1 MLKRLSRIALVSM
14 FMSFGVVN
22 AQQDARQLSTIA
34 RGQSIKLNAVEA
46 GKNTG
51 RKPTVLDVEVG
62 EDEVEDAPPAPAAVA
77 LPSEKAIATSSST
90 ASPLATP
97 SATPISTTVVEE
109 PRDTPKASQPANE
122 SPAAVASPAKASV
135 PNAKTSTAPVV
146 TPSPAVVNPVAAS
159 NPVITPATTPA
170 AAAVAPTAMYRI
182 GEGDVLDIRITNISE
197 AGRNDATFHTV
208 MGGGTLDYPLI
219 GEPLAVANLT
229 TDEIDALITKELKRR
244 AILNEP
250 NVTVSVR
257 DYASHVV
264 MVSGLVDNP
273 GTKIL
278 RREAL
283 PLYVVL
289 AEAQPRPEAGQAN
302 ILSAD
307 GATRTIDLTDSDSSA
322 VLVRPGDVVRVV
334 AAPPAAA
341 QFFFI
346 GGEVAMPGQKDFH
359 KGLTLTQAIFAAG
372 GATSATKEVRV
383 LRNADDNRLVTTEY
397 DLSGIEAG
405 KIPDPT
411 VKAGDRIELGR
422 RRRR

>member
-1 MLKRLSRIALVSM
+1 MLKRLSRIVLVSM
-14 FMSFGVVN
+14 FMSFGVAN
-22 AQQDARQLSTIA
+22 AQQDARQLSTVM
-34 RGQSIKLNAVEA
+34 RGQSIKLNAVEV
-46 GKNTG
+46 GNNTG
-51 RKPTVLDVEVG
+51 RKPTVLDVEFA
-62 EDEVEDAPPAPAAVA
+62 EDEDEDVLPVSAVA
-77 LPSEKAIATSSST
+77 LPSEKTVAPPSWSS
-90 ASPLATP
+90 ASPTAT
-97 SATPISTTVVEE
+97 TNVE
-109 PRDTPKASQPANE
+109 PRDTSNESQPANE
-122 SPAAVASPAKASV
+122 LNAAILPAKASTLS
-135 PNAKTSTAPVV
+135 PKTSTVPAA
-146 TPSPAVVNPVAAS
+146 TSPGIVSPGAAS
-159 NPVITPATTPA
+159 NPVTTPATTPA
-170 AAAVAPTAMYRI
+170 VVIAPTAMYRV
-182 GEGDVLDIRITNISE
+182 GEGDVLDIRITNINE
-197 AGRNDATFHTV
+197 AARNDATFHTV
-208 MGGGTLDYPLI
+208 MSGGTLDYPLA

-229 TDEIDALITKELKRR
+229 TDEIDLLITKELKRR
-244 AILNEP
+244 LILNEP
-250 NVTVSVR
+250 NVVVSVR

-302 ILSAD
+302 ILSTD
-307 GATRTIDLTDSDSSA
+307 GETRTIDLTDSNSST

-383 LRNADDNRLVTTEY
+383 LRNAADKRLVTTEY
-397 DLSGIEAG
+397 DLSGIEGG
-405 KIPDPT
+405 KTPDPT
-411 VKAGDRIELGR
+411 VEAGDRIELGR

>member
-1 MLKRLSRIALVSM
+1 MLKKLSRIVLVSM
-14 FMSFGVVN
+14 FMSFGIVN
-22 AQQDARQLSTIA
+22 AQQDAKQLSIIA

-46 GKNTG
+46 GKSTG
-51 RKPTVLDVEVG
+51 RKPTVLDVEV
-62 EDEVEDAPPAPAAVA
+62 EDENEDVSPAPVAAA
-77 LPSEKAIATSSST
+77 QPSEKTVAASLSSAPPIT
-90 ASPLATP
+90 TP
-97 SATPISTTVVEE
+97 VTE
-109 PRDTPKASQPANE
+109 PRETAKENQPANE
-122 SPAAVASPAKASV
+122 SNTVASPAKASV
-135 PNAKTSTAPVV
+135 SSLKTPPAPSASSTA
-146 TPSPAVVNPVAAS
+146 SPAVVDSGAAS
-159 NPVITPATTPA
+159 TPAATPATA
-170 AAAVAPTAMYRI
+170 SAAVAPTAMYRV

-197 AGRNDATFHTV
+197 VGRNEATFHTV
-208 MGGGTLDYPLI
+208 MGGGTVDYPLV
-219 GEPLAVANLT
+219 GEPLVVGNLT
-229 TDEIDALITKELKRR
+229 TDEIDTLITNELKRR
-244 AILNEP
+244 AILTEP
-250 NVTVSVR
+250 NVVVSVR

-264 MVSGLVDNP
+264 MVGGLVDNP

-307 GATRTIDLTDSDSSA
+307 GTTRTIDLTDSSSST

-383 LRNADDNRLVTTEY
+383 LRNALDKRLVTTEY
-397 DLSGIEAG
+397 DLSGIESG
-405 KIPDPT
+405 KIPDPA
-411 VKAGDRIELGR
+411 VEAGDRIELGR

>member
-14 FMSFGVVN
+14 FMSLGVVN
-22 AQQDARQLSTIA
+22 AQQDARELSTIM
-34 RGQSIKLNAVEA
+34 RGQSTRLNAVEA
-46 GKNTG
+46 GNNTG
-51 RKPTVLDVEVG
+51 RKPTVLDVEVA
-62 EDEVEDAPPAPAAVA
+62 EDEDEDMLPGSAVA
-77 LPSEKAIATSSST
+77 LPSGKTVAASSWSS
-90 ASPLATP
+90 ASPTAT
-97 SATPISTTVVEE
+97 TGVE
-109 PRDTPKASQPANE
+109 PRDTSNESQSANE
-122 SPAAVASPAKASV
+122 LNAAMLPAKAFV
-135 PNAKTSTAPVV
+135 PNAKTSSVPAAT
-146 TPSPAVVNPVAAS
+146 SPAVVNPGAAS
-159 NPVITPATTPA
+159 NPAATTA
-170 AAAVAPTAMYRI
+170 TTAVVIAPTAMYRV
-182 GEGDVLDIRITNISE
+182 GEGDVLDIRITNINE
-197 AGRNDATFHTV
+197 AARNDATFHTV
-208 MGGGTLDYPLI
+208 MSGGTVDYPLV

-250 NVTVSVR
+250 NVVVSVR

-302 ILSAD
+302 IVSA
-307 GATRTIDLTDSDSSA
+307 GGETRTIDLTDSDSSA

-372 GATSATKEVRV
+372 GATSATREVRV
-383 LRNADDNRLVTTEY
+383 LRNAKDNRLVTTEY
-397 DLSGIEAG
+397 DLSGIEGG
-405 KIPDPT
+405 KVPDPA
-411 VKAGDRIELGR
+411 VEAGDRIELGR

>member
-14 FMSFGVVN
+14 FMSLGVVN
-22 AQQDARQLSTIA
+22 AQQDASEFSTIM
-34 RGQSIKLNAVEA
+34 RGQSTKLNAVEA
-46 GKNTG
+46 GSNTG
-51 RKPTVLDVEVG
+51 RKPTVLDVEVA
-62 EDEVEDAPPAPAAVA
+62 EDEGALPASAVA
-77 LPSEKAIATSSST
+77 LPSEKTVAASSWSS
-90 ASPLATP
+90 ASPTATIGVG
-97 SATPISTTVVEE
+97 T
-109 PRDTPKASQPANE
+109 RDTAKESQPANE
-122 SPAAVASPAKASV
+122 LNAAMLPAKAFV
-135 PNAKTSTAPVV
+135 PNAKASIDPAAT
-146 TPSPAVVNPVAAS
+146 SPAIVNPGATS
-159 NPVITPATTPA
+159 NPAVTTTATT
-170 AAAVAPTAMYRI
+170 AVAAPTAMYRV
-182 GEGDVLDIRITNISE
+182 GEGDVLDIRITNINE

-208 MGGGTLDYPLI
+208 MGGGTLDYPLV

-229 TDEIDALITKELKRR
+229 TDDIDLLITKELKRR
-244 AILNEP
+244 AILNDP
-250 NVTVSVR
+250 NVVVSVR
-257 DYASHVV
+257 EYASHVV

-302 ILSAD
+302 IVSTD
-307 GATRTIDLTDSDSSA
+307 GATRTIDLTDSDSPA

-341 QFFFI
+341 QFFFV

-372 GATSATKEVRV
+372 GATSTTREVRV
-383 LRNADDNRLVTTEY
+383 LRNAKDNRLVTTEY
-397 DLSGIEAG
+397 DLSGIEGG
-405 KIPDPT
+405 KIPDPA
-411 VKAGDRIELGR
+411 VEAGDRIELGR